1 MFTKLHTKRT
11 TNWKV
16 SSSREKEDTLRAQSF
31 IKTASTRIK
40 FIYLHQQNKL

>member
-16 SSSREKEDTLRAQSF
+16 SSSREKEAQSF

-40 FIYLHQQNKL
+40 FIYLHRQNKL